1 MGGRLG
7 IAASLRQNL
16 ARRRLTVLPSP
27 ETVDV
32 AIVGGGIGGVA
43 LALAISR
50 NNALLQSAVRCAQ
63 CGALIG
69 TDPPDG
75 GVRKGAGRSPL
86 TAEPGIT
93 RRMIQH
99 HEQVHADRHTLSA
112 CFPGALAPDEG
123 GHQVSS
129 VAISG
134 NQLSACFPGAEPQA
148 RELSVR
154 AFEKDATFAARH
166 QGYGLTMQQGS
177 AVLER
182 LGLADAARAEDTPSE
197 AHWVFEDSGAL
208 LNAFSSKEFGR
219 ARAPSDSAHWER
231 HRNLTIPRQRLREL
245 LLDKLS
251 KDHDPQLMQWG
262 WQYAGHAKCAD
273 GRVAVE
279 FVRPAATARAA
290 TAEGAELR
298 GVVAGAELR
307 GVVAGAEP
315 AAPQQ
320 PLERRT
326 ERRTVLARVLVGADG
341 LWSAVR
347 ERTLRELAQTHAD
360 RARHDANA
368 SDGDSRDAGV
378 TAGVTAV
385 TAGDSRDAGV
395 LSNRLEYLGVIVVL
409 GIAPSGTHPLCT
421 AQTFEMI
428 SPQSAT
434 RLYAMPFGQQQTFWQ
449 LSFRCSLTD
458 ACRYS
463 RDRAALNDE
472 IRTRCGEWH
481 EPVPSLLRRTP
492 AHLITAY
499 PVYDRCESYPFLEA
513 LPAFPFLE
521 ALPTHAATGVAAGVA
536 AGAAAAGAAGAA
548 AAAGLPIVTLIGDA
562 AHPMSPFKGQ
572 GANQALL
579 DAVQLADALA
589 IADFGSPAA
598 AAALVRESERRMHA
612 RSERQRRRSRAAVAT
627 LHSQDV
633 RVAATTGKEGP
644 SEELLEAFREARLGC
659 WDAEGGQIV
668 SKLRQVLK
676 AMRRRE
682 SRRRVR
688 ERVAAAQHCA

>member
-1 MGGRLG
+1 MHGSSGLH
-7 IAASLRQNL
+7 IAARLRQNL
-16 ARRRLTVLPSP
+16 VRRWLSVPPSP
-27 ETVDV
+27 EAVDV
-32 AIVGGGIGGVA
+32 VIVGGGIGGVA

-50 NNALLQSAVRCAQ
+50 NNALLQSKAHGCAVRCAQ

-69 TDPPDG
+69 TDPPVG
-75 GVRKGAGRSPL
+75 GVRKGAGSSPL

-99 HEQVHADRHTLSA
+99 HEQVHADRHKFSA
-112 CFPGALAPDEG
+112 CFPGAA
-123 GHQVSS
+123 
-129 VAISG
+129 
-134 NQLSACFPGAEPQA
+134 PQA

-245 LLDKLS
+245 LLDRLATA
-251 KDHDPQLMQWG
+251 HDPELMQWG
-262 WQYAGHAKCAD
+262 WEYAGHTRRAD

-279 FVRPAATARAA
+279 FVRPAAGAA
-290 TAEGAELR
+290 TA
-298 GVVAGAELR
+298 AGAELR
-307 GVVAGAEP
+307 GVVAGAQP
-315 AAPQQ
+315 AAPQR
-320 PLERRT
+320 PL

-347 ERTLRELAQTHAD
+347 ERTLRELAQTHT
-360 RARHDANA
+360 ARTRHEPNA
-368 SDGDSRDAGV
+368 SDGARH
-378 TAGVTAV
+378 
-385 TAGDSRDAGV
+385 DAGV
-395 LSNRLEYLGVIVVL
+395 LSNRLEYLGVLVVL

-434 RLYAMPFGQQQTFWQ
+434 RLYAMPFSQQQTFWQ
-449 LSFRCSLTD
+449 LSFRCSFTD
-458 ACRYS
+458 AGRYS
-463 RDRAALNDE
+463 RDREALSEE
-472 IRTRCGEWH
+472 IRSRCGEWH

-492 AHLITAY
+492 PHLITAY

-513 LPAFPFLE
+513 LPAYPFLE
-521 ALPTHAATGVAAGVA
+521 AQPTHAATGVAAGAV
-536 AGAAAAGAAGAA
+536 AGAAADAAAGAA
-548 AAAGLPIVTLIGDA
+548 AAAGLPIVTFIGDA

-633 RVAATTGKEGP
+633 RAAATTGKGGP
-644 SEELLEAFREARLGC
+644 TEELL
-659 WDAEGGQIV
+659 
-668 SKLRQVLK
+668 
-676 AMRRRE
+676 
-682 SRRRVR
+682 
-688 ERVAAAQHCA
+688 

>member
-112 CFPGALAPDEG
+112 CFPGA
-123 GHQVSS
+123 
-129 VAISG
+129 
-134 NQLSACFPGAEPQA
+134 EPQA

-182 LGLADAARAEDTPSE
+182 LGLANAARAEDKPSE

-279 FVRPAATARAA
+279 FLRPAATDHCCAN
-290 TAEGAELR
+290 
-298 GVVAGAELR
+298 
-307 GVVAGAEP
+307 
-315 AAPQQ
+315 
-320 PLERRT
+320 RT
-326 ERRTVLARVLVGADG
+326 T
-341 LWSAVR
+341 
-347 ERTLRELAQTHAD
+347 
-360 RARHDANA
+360 
-368 SDGDSRDAGV
+368 
-378 TAGVTAV
+378 
-385 TAGDSRDAGV
+385 
-395 LSNRLEYLGVIVVL
+395 
-409 GIAPSGTHPLCT
+409 
-421 AQTFEMI
+421 
-428 SPQSAT
+428 
-434 RLYAMPFGQQQTFWQ
+434 
-449 LSFRCSLTD
+449 
-458 ACRYS
+458 
-463 RDRAALNDE
+463 
-472 IRTRCGEWH
+472 
-481 EPVPSLLRRTP
+481 SLL
-492 AHLITAY
+492 
-499 PVYDRCESYPFLEA
+499 C
-513 LPAFPFLE
+513 
-521 ALPTHAATGVAAGVA
+521 
-536 AGAAAAGAAGAA
+536 
-548 AAAGLPIVTLIGDA
+548 
-562 AHPMSPFKGQ
+562 K
-572 GANQALL
+572 
-579 DAVQLADALA
+579 
-589 IADFGSPAA
+589 
-598 AAALVRESERRMHA
+598 
-612 RSERQRRRSRAAVAT
+612 
-627 LHSQDV
+627 
-633 RVAATTGKEGP
+633 
-644 SEELLEAFREARLGC
+644 
-659 WDAEGGQIV
+659 
-668 SKLRQVLK
+668 
-676 AMRRRE
+676 
-682 SRRRVR
+682 
-688 ERVAAAQHCA
+688 